1 MTETEEKDWLAEDDD
16 DDVAWERIVGQ
27 MNPYYKLLTEE
38 ASKEYDARSI
48 DPDKI
53 CVRLNED
60 LFIQADVFDRILG
73 DQRIHYIAWS
83 NLEKDQVVEYWDD
96 EETLDELSDDATSW
110 QTHDD
115 KFWNDAM
122 DVVDYGDSLGC
133 RLDDIVMA
141 DYAARDDGQT
151 NESIRL
157 TGWLVSHGVSQ
168 ALYLHPNVTVD
179 KFDDGAVV
187 RSTANPNREVRLSF
201 ADDTWTAR
209 TYQNGVEQGEPKVF
223 KSRYYANDR
232 VFGKAVA
239 EYAITYVDPLKPEA
253 KYE

>member
-1 MTETEEKDWLAEDDD
+1 MTDTEEEDWLVEDDD
-16 DDVAWERIVGQ
+16 EVAWERIVDQ
-27 MNPYYKLLTEE
+27 MNPFYKLLTEE

-48 DPDKI
+48 DLDKI
-53 CVRLNED
+53 CVRLDEYS
-60 LFIQADVFDRILG
+60 FIQADVFDRILG

-83 NLEKDQVVEYWDD
+83 NLEKDQVVDYWDD

-110 QTHDD
+110 QTHND
-115 KFWNDAM
+115 KFWNEAM
-122 DVVDYGDSLGC
+122 DVVDYCDSLKC
-133 RLDDIVMA
+133 RLDDIFMA
-141 DYAARDDGQT
+141 DYAARNDGQT
-151 NESIRL
+151 NDLIRR
-157 TGWLVSHGVSQ
+157 TGWVFSQGVNQ

-187 RSTANPNREVRLSF
+187 RSTANPNREVRLFF

-209 TYQNGVEQGEPKVF
+209 TYQNGVEQGDPKVF
-223 KSRYYANDR
+223 KRRYYVGDQ

-253 KYE
+253 RYE